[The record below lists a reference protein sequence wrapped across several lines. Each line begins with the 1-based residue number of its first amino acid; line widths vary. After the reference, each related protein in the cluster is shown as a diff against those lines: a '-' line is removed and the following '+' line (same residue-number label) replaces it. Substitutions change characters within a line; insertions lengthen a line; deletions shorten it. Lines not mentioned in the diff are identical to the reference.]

1 MLEQEQIQN
10 TQPKKS
16 NVFTSLLITAIFT
29 AAGVGAAYWYVNNQP
44 QQWKATAKLE
54 APKVADLGNYFS
66 LISTYNLVQNDGKAD
81 PNLEQNVTENAFA
94 DFKKQLTSA
103 DTRQQFLRENAIVK
117 QIAEV
122 HNKPLDEVVN
132 QLSEKLHFNEV
143 DNSLSLALVN
153 PNQAVQVLNEYLE
166 LNTTKSRKALNDDLI
181 AKWKFLFQNVKQS
194 ADANL
199 GESWKGKLNLM
210 RSVQPLDNALTPY
223 NLVQKPTA
231 ATKAELPEKLNES
244 LGIGGGI
251 GFLFGLLLA
260 FVRRR

>member
-1 MLEQEQIQN
+1 MSEQEQIQK
-10 TQPKKS
+10 PK
-16 NVFTSLLITAIFT
+16 TSILSTLLITALFT
-29 AAGVGAAYWYVNNQP
+29 AAGIGGAYLHADNQP
-44 QQWKATAKLE
+44 KQWKATAKFE
-54 APKVADLGNYFS
+54 VPKVANLGNYFS
-66 LISTYNLVQNDGKAD
+66 LVSTYNLVQNDGKAD
-81 PNLEQNVTENAFA
+81 PNLEKNVTENAFA

-132 QLSEKLHFNEV
+132 QLSDKLQFNEV
-143 DNSLSLALVN
+143 DNSLSLTLVN
-153 PNQAVQVLNEYLE
+153 PNQAVQVLNSYLE
-166 LNTTKSRKALNDDLI
+166 INTAQSRKALNDDLI

-231 ATKAELPEKLNES
+231 ATKAELPENLNQS

-251 GFLFGLLLA
+251 GLLLGLLFA
-260 FVRRR
+260 FARRK